1 MIPTSASRWRGVAPA
16 TARGGDA
23 GVVQGQFVD
32 TKGAWALDYFVPYPS
47 SIDDV
52 TGAVDEVKRLLL
64 GEKQNSWDGKWTH
77 PAFRI

>member
-1 MIPTSASRWRGVAPA
+1 M
-16 TARGGDA
+16 
-23 GVVQGQFVD
+23 D